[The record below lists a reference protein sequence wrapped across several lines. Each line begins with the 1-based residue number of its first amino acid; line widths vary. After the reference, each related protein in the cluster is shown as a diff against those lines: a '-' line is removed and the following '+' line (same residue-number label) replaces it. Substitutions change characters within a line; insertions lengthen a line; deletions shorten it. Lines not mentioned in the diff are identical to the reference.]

1 MDNKLNFVE
10 FTKTICELI
19 KVFSQLIL
27 FSTSKQQT
35 PKWCTACK
43 YIKINSQN
51 DNPQIKDAKIEM
63 KC

>member
-1 MDNKLNFVE
+1 MINTSKTHTYNRKKNVDMDNKLNFVK

-35 PKWCTACK
+35 PK
-43 YIKINSQN
+43 
-51 DNPQIKDAKIEM
+51 
-63 KC
+63 